1 LSWSRKGLLLAV
13 LLAVLSLAIWALI
26 SQQSKTIKVSGYLNA
41 KTDDLTA
48 IELTKEAL
56 VKLGIDS
63 SQYMVVRFHHH
74 SNALVARNSLDT
86 TRGYV
91 LWRNKMEKRLEWS
104 YMVRFKLVGSDWV
117 CSLVI
122 PK

>member
-1 LSWSRKGLLLAV
+1 MV
-13 LLAVLSLAIWALI
+13 VLSLSIWALI
-26 SQQSKTIKVSGYLNA
+26 SQQSEIIKVSGYLNA
-41 KTDDLTA
+41 KTDDLAA

-56 VKLGIDS
+56 VKLGIDPA
-63 SQYMVVRFHHH
+63 QYMVVRLQHH